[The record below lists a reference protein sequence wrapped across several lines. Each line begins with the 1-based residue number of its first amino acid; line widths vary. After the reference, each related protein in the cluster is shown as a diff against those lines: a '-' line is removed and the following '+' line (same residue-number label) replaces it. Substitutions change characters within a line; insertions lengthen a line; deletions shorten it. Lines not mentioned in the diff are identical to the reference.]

1 MQQGRH
7 AARSIQRG
15 TREPFRF
22 HDKGELATIGH
33 NRAVGVVKGV
43 KLSGFVAW
51 SLWLGIH
58 ITYLIGFQNRLIVFT
73 RWTFSYFTRGR
84 GARVIHG

>member
-22 HDKGELATIGH
+22 RDKGELATIGH

-51 SLWLGIH
+51 SLWLGDPH
-58 ITYLIGFQNRLIVFT
+58 HRT
-73 RWTFSYFTRGR
+73 
-84 GARVIHG
+84 